1 MQNKLSELF
10 ARLFLTNIIHKIL
23 PGGRSSLNIFRIYDL
38 TSRSFRRYLSHVQR
52 EHLSNSRKM
61 LHIIEFA
68 KEALEKVEIAGG
80 REGGESGDKNWDRQ

>member
-1 MQNKLSELF
+1 MNL
-10 ARLFLTNIIHKIL
+10 
-23 PGGRSSLNIFRIYDL
+23 FRIYDL
-38 TSRSFRRYLSHVQR
+38 TSRSFRRYLSHVQRR

-80 REGGESGDKNWDRQ
+80 RGGQKLGQAIMSLTQGYNLFVRMLKLQEGTDM